1 MENAIDVVVT
11 WVDGTDPVW
20 LAEKKVYSPDGTF
33 DEADNIQRYRP
44 SDLFR
49 YWFRGIE
56 KNAPWVNKIFFV
68 TYGHVPE
75 WLNTDHPKLRVVT
88 HKEFIPEKYLP
99 TYNSAVI
106 ELNLHRI
113 EELSQRFV
121 LFSDDVY
128 LVNQTSPED
137 FFVGYNVK
145 DFGIYKPII
154 PKESFSHTELNNTII
169 LNRHFS
175 NHKKR
180 ILKSVR
186 KFFRLDYG
194 MFNVNNLFTLLYSG
208 IMGYK
213 SFHITVPHLKS
224 TFQEIWELEGEYLD
238 KVCQHRFRSI
248 EDINHWAMSHWNIES
263 GRFVPQKINFGHYFS
278 AESEDEIVE
287 AMLKNKY
294 KVICINDENNN
305 HDYEESTAKVRQV
318 FEEKFPEK
326 SEFEK

>member
-1 MENAIDVVVT
+1 MDKIDVVVM

-20 LAEKKVYSPDGTF
+20 LAEKKAYSPDGSF

-56 KNAPWVNKIFFV
+56 KNAPWVNKIFFI

-75 WLNTDHPKLRVVT
+75 WLNVEHSKIRIVR
-88 HKEFIPEKYLP
+88 HKDFMPREYLP
-99 TYNSAVI
+99 VYNSSVI
-106 ELNLHRI
+106 ELNIHRI
-113 EELSQRFV
+113 EELSEQFI
-121 LFSDDVY
+121 LFNDDIY
-128 LVNQTSPED
+128 LIGKTRQED
-137 FFVGYNVK
+137 FFVDGKVK

-154 PKESFSHTELNNTII
+154 PKESFNHNELNNTWLI
-169 LNRHFS
+169 NKNFP

-180 ILKSVR
+180 ILKSFT
-186 KFFRLDYG
+186 KFFRIDYG
-194 MFNVNNLFTLLYSG
+194 MFNINNFFALFYNG
-208 IMGYK
+208 IFGYK
-213 SFHITVPHLKS
+213 SFHVTVPHLKS
-224 TFQEIWELEGEYLD
+224 TYEEVWKSEGVYLD
-238 KVCQHRFRSI
+238 KISHNRFRTI
-248 EDINHWAMSHWNIES
+248 EDVTNWLMSHWNIES

-278 AESEDEIVE
+278 AESEAEIVE

-305 HDYEESTAKVRQV
+305 HDYEESAAKVRLA

-326 SEFEK
+326 SSFEK